1 MAWAYF
7 AIRRIE
13 FDMDD
18 VFSVAVRGGDP
29 VAAGFALWARHLLGL
44 PVNAELALVKAV
56 LITGP
61 ALWYLEPL
69 DQ

>member
-1 MAWAYF
+1 
-7 AIRRIE
+7 
-13 FDMDD
+13 MDD